1 MKEFIVLNDK
11 LIASI
16 GGKLIDKYYRA
27 VLIEGNDDEYAP
39 NGNPDLIAIEQQY
52 DSGKWGS
59 TGGSWYVETLMGR
72 DDCGGKDGPSDSIYM
87 DGGQQWKIESG
98 MLLALDAYAKHNLQN
113 KVETLIDCLDW
124 TKKNIREDAEN
135 GALVLHVRKYFGGEE

>member
-1 MKEFIVLNDK
+1 MIILNDK

-27 VLIEGNDDEYAP
+27 VLIKGGRFDNEHPP
-39 NGNPDLIAIEQQY
+39 NGNPDTIKIEQPFK
-52 DSGKWGS
+52 DGSWGG
-59 TGGSWYVETLMGR
+59 TASWYVETLMGR
-72 DDCGGKDGPSDSIYM
+72 DEYGGKDGPSDSIYI
-87 DGGQQWKIESG
+87 DGGQRWKIESG

-124 TKKNIREDAEN
+124 TNKIREDAEA
-135 GALVLHVRKYFGGEE
+135 GALVLHARKYFGEDNNE

>member
-1 MKEFIVLNDK
+1 MIILNDK

-27 VLIEGNDDEYAP
+27 VLIEGNDDDEHAP
-39 NGNPDLIAIEQQY
+39 NGNPDIIGIEQQY
-52 DSGKWGS
+52 DSGEWGPAS
-59 TGGSWYVETLMGR
+59 GHWYVETLMGR
-72 DDCGGKDGPSDSIYM
+72 DEHGNKDDPSDSIYM

-135 GALVLHVRKYFGGEE
+135 GAIVLHARKYFGGDNNE

>member
-1 MKEFIVLNDK
+1 MIILNDK

-27 VLIEGNDDEYAP
+27 VLIEGGRFDNENAP
-39 NGNPDLIAIEQQY
+39 NGNPDTIKIEQPFE
-52 DSGKWGS
+52 DGSWSS

-98 MLLALDAYAKHNLQN
+98 MFLALDAYAKHNLQN
-113 KVETLIDCLDW
+113 KVENLIDVLDW
-124 TKKNIREDAEN
+124 SKN
-135 GALVLHVRKYFGGEE
+135 GTL